1 MTQGRALRA
10 SIVGPQLDFPNFDHN
25 GKIEQFFQFES
36 IPQQTVRA
44 PADPR
49 YLEKIIF
56 RGEFNAVEY
65 EFLGTLFS
73 PFFQNLRSIFLWKN
87 FVLNGIRC
95 GSLRAFRWYL
105 GIQNRHYGRLAN
117 LFYV

>member
-1 MTQGRALRA
+1 MVT
-10 SIVGPQLDFPNFDHN
+10 GPFLQL
-25 GKIEQFFQFES
+25 KS

-65 EFLGTLFS
+65 EILGTLFS
-73 PFFQNLRSIFLWKN
+73 PVFQNLRSIF
-87 FVLNGIRC
+87 
-95 GSLRAFRWYL
+95 
-105 GIQNRHYGRLAN
+105 YGKISYSTALDAPH
-117 LFYV
+117 